1 MWNQPGRT
9 RTIHIRS
16 PLSGRSP
23 QFPRL
28 ALCLFEY
35 TLAIVVVKNLP
46 DGNILLT
53 KTKRHVS
60 ALSVESFWSRSPM
73 ILVSYGLLA
82 CVIVAS
88 AVTALRARNL
98 IRAAVALGV
107 GSAALAMVFFMLDAP
122 YAGGFEL
129 SVGAGLISVLFIV
142 AISLTRSMGAN
153 TDET

>member
-1 MWNQPGRT
+1 
-9 RTIHIRS
+9 
-16 PLSGRSP
+16 
-23 QFPRL
+23 
-28 ALCLFEY
+28 
-35 TLAIVVVKNLP
+35 
-46 DGNILLT
+46 
-53 KTKRHVS
+53 
-60 ALSVESFWSRSPM
+60 M